1 MAETQRDLTR
11 TVLAVLFIAGLII
24 SSFWILR
31 PFLGAIVWATM
42 IVVATWPVMV
52 AVQARLWGKRG
63 LAVTV
68 MTLALLSVLIVP
80 FSLAVGAIVA
90 NVDDIVGWAKSLATL
105 KVPPTPAWVGSLP
118 FIGDKAAQAW
128 DQVAA
133 AGIEGLAVHAAPYV
147 GNVISW
153 FVSEVGSFGLVLLQ
167 FLLTVIISAIM
178 YQHGES
184 AATGVRRFAYRL
196 AGARGEDVVTLAGQA
211 IRGVA
216 LGVVLTALLQ
226 AVLGG
231 IGLAIAGVPFTS
243 ILTAVMFI
251 LAIAQI
257 GPLPVLVP
265 VVIWLYW
272 GGHSGWGTFLVAWT
286 IVVGTMDNFIR
297 PVLIKRGADLPL
309 LLIFAGVI
317 GGLATLGLIGIFVG
331 PVVLAVAY
339 TLLDAWVRGE
349 NAESEPT
356 TK

>member
-1 MAETQRDLTR
+1 MAETNRDLTR

-31 PFLGAIVWATM
+31 PFLGAIVWAAT
-42 IVVATWPVMV
+42 IVVATWPVML
-52 AVQARLWGKRG
+52 ALQARLWGKRG

-90 NVDDIVGWAKSLATL
+90 NVDEIVARAKSLATL
-105 KVPPTPAWVGSLP
+105 KVPPTPAWVASLP
-118 FIGDKAAQAW
+118 LIGDNAAQAW
-128 DQVAA
+128 DKVAA
-133 AGIEGLAVHAAPYV
+133 SGIEGLAAQAAPYV

-153 FVSEVGSFGLVLLQ
+153 FAAAVGSFGLVLLQ
-167 FLLTVIISAIM
+167 FLLTVVISGIL
-178 YQHGES
+178 YQKGES
-184 AATGVRRFAYRL
+184 AATGVRLFARRL
-196 AGARGEDVVTLAGQA
+196 AGARGEDVVSLAGQA

-216 LGVVLTALLQ
+216 LGVVLTAFLQ
-226 AVLGG
+226 AILGG
-231 IGLAIAGVPFTS
+231 IGLAVAGVPFAS
-243 ILTAVMFI
+243 VLTAVMFI

-265 VVIWLYW
+265 VVIWVYSR
-272 GGHSGWGTFLVAWT
+272 GNSGWGTFLVLWT
-286 IVVGTMDNFIR
+286 IVVGTMDNLIR

-339 TLLDAWVRGE
+339 TLLDAWVRDEDTG
-349 NAESEPT
+349 SSRSV
-356 TK
+356 K